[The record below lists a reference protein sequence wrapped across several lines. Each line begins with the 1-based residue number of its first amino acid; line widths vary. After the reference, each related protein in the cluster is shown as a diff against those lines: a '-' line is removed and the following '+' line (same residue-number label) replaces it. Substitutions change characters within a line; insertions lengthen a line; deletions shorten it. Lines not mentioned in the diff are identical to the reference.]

1 MYAFGIVMWE
11 VFTRRDAW
19 HWIDP
24 QYDPRAVI
32 QDRVGAQRL
41 RPKVPVSVSR
51 QCADKVRQCLHEDPG
66 CRPSAKDVG
75 NWLRDQLDGLR
86 KHMRTCDQ
94 NVVKESDM
102 LKQKAATTPRGRSP
116 PSSPRQ
122 QWSITNRNH
131 EGAEHWNRGMYSP
144 HETTDRDDGSFSLRI
159 AEDYQSYWQERAL
172 GAGMSSD
179 VPRSKAPMGPQQFG
193 LNFSELWPTI
203 TTIEN
208 KTKGET
214 TLGSMFPQIKVGCR
228 ITHINDEVCPSTFK
242 AARAMLK
249 ARPLTLEFSSP
260 AQAKLVKAWPT
271 QQPALGALDLSAI
284 PPWLKGGLKAV
295 AMVRNHEAVRSG
307 GLGGVALVK
316 SHEERQLQEQLAAA
330 REEIEE
336 LTRQLAARL
345 PLSEAD
351 PGASRR

>member
-1 MYAFGIVMWE
+1 
-11 VFTRRDAW
+11 
-19 HWIDP
+19 
-24 QYDPRAVI
+24 
-32 QDRVGAQRL
+32 
-41 RPKVPVSVSR
+41 
-51 QCADKVRQCLHEDPG
+51 
-66 CRPSAKDVG
+66 
-75 NWLRDQLDGLR
+75 
-86 KHMRTCDQ
+86 
-94 NVVKESDM
+94 
-102 LKQKAATTPRGRSP
+102 
-116 PSSPRQ
+116 
-122 QWSITNRNH
+122 
-131 EGAEHWNRGMYSP
+131 
-144 HETTDRDDGSFSLRI
+144 
-159 AEDYQSYWQERAL
+159 
-172 GAGMSSD
+172 MSSD